1 MDNEEKSPFTLPGLL
16 SVIPGL
22 GQLYN
27 KQIGKG
33 IIFMSVFALFV
44 YQLKKY
50 GISAIR
56 GLITLGSTPMEDHSL
71 FLMITGVLQFIL
83 ILLFLMFYLAQIHD
97 ANKVFRLLK
106 ESPDKVGKNF
116 IVFGNRELR

>member
-33 IIFMSVFALFV
+33 IIFMSLFALFV
-44 YQLKKY
+44 YQLKK
-50 GISAIR
+50 IWSKC
-56 GLITLGSTPMEDHSL
+56 
-71 FLMITGVLQFIL
+71 
-83 ILLFLMFYLAQIHD
+83 
-97 ANKVFRLLK
+97 N
-106 ESPDKVGKNF
+106 
-116 IVFGNRELR
+116 